1 MQVFCNDCMV
11 HCCVQ
16 VTMIEVAI
24 LGFTVISA
32 LLSGTWLMHGV
43 GTPTRFETSKEGQHG
58 Q

>member
-1 MQVFCNDCMV
+1 MGHF
-11 HCCVQ
+11 CVQ